1 MTEIEKVSIGG
12 YAFTLEKAAAE
23 EVGQYLKNLEAHY
36 LGKPGGKEI
45 MEGIEERMAE
55 LLLER
60 CGRGRVATMTD
71 IQSLIGILGRPERIE
86 ADDPEPSQAQARP
99 QKKLY
104 RDLENKKIAGVCA
117 GLGNYFN
124 FDIVAMRIIF
134 CVITLA
140 LFFGGA
146 HDGVWSLLGFVA
158 YGVLWLAMPA
168 ARTAQERWAMKGDA
182 GTLDD
187 IQRNI
192 RNGVEEMG
200 DAARRGMAE
209 VRDTVRGHGNELRKI
224 ILLVLGIILLLGGV
238 SGLASVSVIGLKGPT
253 LFSAPI
259 DQFLDDLSERVPIF
273 YDMVNTPWI
282 LVLAVLAV
290 VLPLI
295 WLIYGGIDDGVW
307 SLLGF
312 VAYGVLWLAMPA
324 ARTAQERWAMKGDA
338 GTLDDIQRNIRN
350 GVEEMG
356 DAARRGMNEVRDTVR
371 GHGNELGKIILL
383 VLGIILL
390 LGGVSGLASVSVIGL
405 KGPTLL
411 SAPIDSFLDDISLH
425 APAFY
430 EMINTP
436 WILILTVLAIVLPL
450 IWLIY
455 GGILLIFG
463 FKPPKW
469 RPGLVIFVLW
479 LIVLVVVG
487 VLFAMGVVSTEY
499 LHV

>member
-60 CGRGRVATMTD
+60 RGSNGVATMAD

-86 ADDPEPSQAQARP
+86 ADDPEPSETQARP

-124 FDIVAMRIIF
+124 FDVVAIRIIF

-140 LFFGGA
+140 LFFTGVEE
-146 HDGVWSLLGFVA
+146 GVWSLSGFAV
-158 YGVLWLAMPA
+158 YVILWLAMPA

-200 DAARRGMAE
+200 DAARRGMRE
-209 VRDTVRGHGNELRKI
+209 VT
-224 ILLVLGIILLLGGV
+224 
-238 SGLASVSVIGLKGPT
+238 
-253 LFSAPI
+253 
-259 DQFLDDLSERVPIF
+259 
-273 YDMVNTPWI
+273 
-282 LVLAVLAV
+282 
-290 VLPLI
+290 
-295 WLIYGGIDDGVW
+295 
-307 SLLGF
+307 
-312 VAYGVLWLAMPA
+312 
-324 ARTAQERWAMKGDA
+324 
-338 GTLDDIQRNIRN
+338 
-350 GVEEMG
+350 
-356 DAARRGMNEVRDTVR
+356 DTVR
-371 GHGNELGKIILL
+371 GHGNELGKILLL
-383 VLGIILL
+383 VIGIILL

-411 SAPIDSFLDDISLH
+411 SAPIDSFLDDMSLH

-430 EMINTP
+430 EMVNTP
-436 WILILTVLAIVLPL
+436 WILVLVILAVVLPL
-450 IWLIY
+450 ICLIY

-463 FKPPKW
+463 FIPPKW

-479 LIVLVVVG
+479 LIVLVVLA

>member
-60 CGRGRVATMTD
+60 CGGGRVATMAD

-86 ADDPEPSQAQARP
+86 ADDPEPEQAQP
-99 QKKLY
+99 KTQKRLY

-124 FDIVAMRIIF
+124 FDVVAMRIIF

-140 LFFGGA
+140 LFFTGVEE
-146 HDGVWSLLGFVA
+146 GVWSLSGFAA
-158 YGVLWLAMPA
+158 YAILWLAMPA

-192 RNGVEEMG
+192 R
-200 DAARRGMAE
+200 
-209 VRDTVRGHGNELRKI
+209 
-224 ILLVLGIILLLGGV
+224 
-238 SGLASVSVIGLKGPT
+238 S
-253 LFSAPI
+253 
-259 DQFLDDLSERVPIF
+259 
-273 YDMVNTPWI
+273 
-282 LVLAVLAV
+282 
-290 VLPLI
+290 
-295 WLIYGGIDDGVW
+295 
-307 SLLGF
+307 
-312 VAYGVLWLAMPA
+312 
-324 ARTAQERWAMKGDA
+324 
-338 GTLDDIQRNIRN
+338 

-371 GHGNELGKIILL
+371 GHGNELGKILLL
-383 VLGIILL
+383 VIGIILL

-411 SAPIDSFLDDISLH
+411 SAPIDRFLDDMSLH

-430 EMINTP
+430 EMVNTP
-436 WILILTVLAIVLPL
+436 WILILVVLAVVLPL
-450 IWLIY
+450 IGLIY
-455 GGILLIFG
+455 GGIQLIFG

-479 LIVLVVVG
+479 LVVLVVVG

>member
-60 CGRGRVATMTD
+60 CGRGRVATMAD

-86 ADDPEPSQAQARP
+86 ADDPDPSEPQARP

-124 FDIVAMRIIF
+124 FDVVAMRIIF

-146 HDGVWSLLGFVA
+146 RDGVWSLLGFVA
-158 YGVLWLAMPA
+158 YGILWLAMPA

-200 DAARRGMAE
+200 DAARRGMRE
-209 VRDTVRGHGNELRKI
+209 VT
-224 ILLVLGIILLLGGV
+224 
-238 SGLASVSVIGLKGPT
+238 
-253 LFSAPI
+253 
-259 DQFLDDLSERVPIF
+259 
-273 YDMVNTPWI
+273 
-282 LVLAVLAV
+282 
-290 VLPLI
+290 
-295 WLIYGGIDDGVW
+295 
-307 SLLGF
+307 
-312 VAYGVLWLAMPA
+312 
-324 ARTAQERWAMKGDA
+324 
-338 GTLDDIQRNIRN
+338 
-350 GVEEMG
+350 
-356 DAARRGMNEVRDTVR
+356 DTVR

-390 LGGVSGLASVSVIGL
+390 LGGVSGLASISAVGL
-405 KGPTLL
+405 FNDSGVFSIPT
-411 SAPIDSFLDDISLH
+411 DRFLDELRLDWPI
-425 APAFY
+425 FY
-430 EMINTP
+430 DMLSRP
-436 WILILTVLAIVLPL
+436 WVVVLTVAAVILPL

>member
-60 CGRGRVATMTD
+60 RGRNGVATMAD

-86 ADDPEPSQAQARP
+86 ADDPEPSEAQAKP

-124 FDIVAMRIIF
+124 FDVVAIRIIF

-140 LFFGGA
+140 LFFTGA
-146 HDGVWSLLGFVA
+146 DEGVWSLSGFAA
-158 YGVLWLAMPA
+158 YVILWLAMPA

-192 RNGVEEMG
+192 RSGVEEMG
-200 DAARRGMAE
+200 DAARRGMRE
-209 VRDTVRGHGNELRKI
+209 VT
-224 ILLVLGIILLLGGV
+224 
-238 SGLASVSVIGLKGPT
+238 
-253 LFSAPI
+253 
-259 DQFLDDLSERVPIF
+259 
-273 YDMVNTPWI
+273 
-282 LVLAVLAV
+282 
-290 VLPLI
+290 
-295 WLIYGGIDDGVW
+295 
-307 SLLGF
+307 
-312 VAYGVLWLAMPA
+312 
-324 ARTAQERWAMKGDA
+324 
-338 GTLDDIQRNIRN
+338 
-350 GVEEMG
+350 
-356 DAARRGMNEVRDTVR
+356 DTVR
-371 GHGNELGKIILL
+371 GHGNELGKILLL
-383 VLGIILL
+383 VIGIILL
-390 LGGVSGLASVSVIGL
+390 LSGVSGLASVSVLGL
-405 KGPTLL
+405 KGPTLF

-430 EMINTP
+430 EMLNTP
-436 WILILTVLAIVLPL
+436 WILILVVLAVVLPL
-450 IWLIY
+450 IGLIY
-455 GGILLIFG
+455 GGIQLIFG

-479 LIVLVVVG
+479 LVVLVVVG

-499 LHV
+499 LHA

>member
-60 CGRGRVATMTD
+60 CGGGRVATMAD

-86 ADDPEPSQAQARP
+86 ADDPEPEQAQP
-99 QKKLY
+99 KTQKRLY

-124 FDIVAMRIIF
+124 FDVVAMRIIF

-140 LFFGGA
+140 LFFTGVEE
-146 HDGVWSLLGFVA
+146 GVWSLSGFAA
-158 YGVLWLAMPA
+158 YAILWLAMPA

-192 RNGVEEMG
+192 RSGVEEMG
-200 DAARRGMAE
+200 DAARRGMNE
-209 VRDTVRGHGNELRKI
+209 VRDTVRGHGNELGK
-224 ILLVLGIILLLGGV
+224 ILLLVIGIILLLGGV

-259 DQFLDDLSERVPIF
+259 D
-273 YDMVNTPWI
+273 
-282 LVLAVLAV
+282 
-290 VLPLI
+290 
-295 WLIYGGIDDGVW
+295 
-307 SLLGF
+307 
-312 VAYGVLWLAMPA
+312 
-324 ARTAQERWAMKGDA
+324 
-338 GTLDDIQRNIRN
+338 
-350 GVEEMG
+350 
-356 DAARRGMNEVRDTVR
+356 
-371 GHGNELGKIILL
+371 
-383 VLGIILL
+383 
-390 LGGVSGLASVSVIGL
+390 
-405 KGPTLL
+405 
-411 SAPIDSFLDDISLH
+411 SFLDDISLH

-430 EMINTP
+430 EMLNTP
-436 WILILTVLAIVLPL
+436 WILILVVLAVVLPL
-450 IWLIY
+450 IGLIY
-455 GGILLIFG
+455 GGIQLIFG

-479 LIVLVVVG
+479 LVVLVVVG

-499 LHV
+499 LSA

>member
-60 CGRGRVATMTD
+60 CGRGRVASMAD

-86 ADDPEPSQAQARP
+86 ADDPEPEQAQAKP

-117 GLGNYFN
+117 GLANYFN
-124 FDIVAMRIIF
+124 FDVVAMRIIF
-134 CVITLA
+134 CVIALA
-140 LFFGGA
+140 LFFTGA
-146 HDGVWSLLGFVA
+146 DEGVWSLSGFAA
-158 YGVLWLAMPA
+158 YAILWLAMPA

-200 DAARRGMAE
+200 DAARRGMDE
-209 VRDTVRGHGNELRKI
+209 VRDTVRGHGNELGKI
-224 ILLVLGIILLLGGV
+224 ILLVIGIILLLGGV

-253 LFSAPI
+253 LFSAPL
-259 DQFLDDLSERVPIF
+259 DRFLDDMSLNVPIF

-282 LVLAVLAV
+282 MVLAVLAV

-295 WLIYGGIDDGVW
+295 GLIYGGIQ
-307 SLLGF
+307 
-312 VAYGVLWLAMPA
+312 M
-324 ARTAQERWAMKGDA
+324 
-338 GTLDDIQRNIRN
+338 
-350 GVEEMG
+350 
-356 DAARRGMNEVRDTVR
+356 
-371 GHGNELGKIILL
+371 
-383 VLGIILL
+383 
-390 LGGVSGLASVSVIGL
+390 
-405 KGPTLL
+405 
-411 SAPIDSFLDDISLH
+411 
-425 APAFY
+425 
-430 EMINTP
+430 
-436 WILILTVLAIVLPL
+436 
-450 IWLIY
+450 
-455 GGILLIFG
+455 IFG

-479 LIVLVVVG
+479 LVVLVVLA

-499 LHV
+499 LNA

>member
-12 YAFTLEKAAAE
+12 YAFTLEKAASE
-23 EVGQYLKNLEAHY
+23 EVGKYLKNLEAHY

-60 CGRGRVATMTD
+60 CGRNGVATIAD

-86 ADDPEPSQAQARP
+86 ADDPEPEQAQARP

-104 RDLENKKIAGVCA
+104 RDLENKRIAGVCA

-124 FDIVAMRIIF
+124 FDVVAMRIIF

-140 LFFGGA
+140 LFFTGA
-146 HDGVWSLLGFVA
+146 DEGVWSLSGFAA
-158 YGVLWLAMPA
+158 YAILWLAMPA

-200 DAARRGMAE
+200 DAARRGMDE
-209 VRDTVRGHGNELRKI
+209 VRDTVRGHGNELGKI
-224 ILLVLGIILLLGGV
+224 ILLVIGIILLLGGV

-253 LFSAPI
+253 LFSAPL
-259 DQFLDDLSERVPIF
+259 DRFLDELSVDVPIF

-282 LVLAVLAV
+282 MVLAVLAV

-295 WLIYGGIDDGVW
+295 GLIYGGIQ
-307 SLLGF
+307 
-312 VAYGVLWLAMPA
+312 M
-324 ARTAQERWAMKGDA
+324 
-338 GTLDDIQRNIRN
+338 
-350 GVEEMG
+350 
-356 DAARRGMNEVRDTVR
+356 
-371 GHGNELGKIILL
+371 
-383 VLGIILL
+383 
-390 LGGVSGLASVSVIGL
+390 
-405 KGPTLL
+405 
-411 SAPIDSFLDDISLH
+411 
-425 APAFY
+425 
-430 EMINTP
+430 
-436 WILILTVLAIVLPL
+436 
-450 IWLIY
+450 
-455 GGILLIFG
+455 IFG

-479 LIVLVVVG
+479 LVALVVLA

-499 LHV
+499 LKV

>member
-60 CGRGRVATMTD
+60 CGRNGVATMAD

-86 ADDPEPSQAQARP
+86 ADDPEPSEAQAKP

-124 FDIVAMRIIF
+124 FDVVAMRIIF

-140 LFFGGA
+140 LLFTGV
-146 HDGVWSLLGFVA
+146 DEGVWSLSGFAA
-158 YGVLWLAMPA
+158 YA
-168 ARTAQERWAMKGDA
+168 
-182 GTLDD
+182 
-187 IQRNI
+187 I
-192 RNGVEEMG
+192 
-200 DAARRGMAE
+200 
-209 VRDTVRGHGNELRKI
+209 
-224 ILLVLGIILLLGGV
+224 
-238 SGLASVSVIGLKGPT
+238 
-253 LFSAPI
+253 
-259 DQFLDDLSERVPIF
+259 
-273 YDMVNTPWI
+273 
-282 LVLAVLAV
+282 
-290 VLPLI
+290 
-295 WLIYGGIDDGVW
+295 
-307 SLLGF
+307 
-312 VAYGVLWLAMPA
+312 LWLAMPA

-436 WILILTVLAIVLPL
+436 WILILAVLAVVLPL

>member
-12 YAFTLEKAAAE
+12 YAFTLEKAASE
-23 EVGQYLKNLEAHY
+23 EVGKYLKNLEAHY

-60 CGRGRVATMTD
+60 CGRNGVATMAD

-86 ADDPEPSQAQARP
+86 ADDPEPEQAQARP

-104 RDLENKKIAGVCA
+104 RDLENKRIAGVCA

-124 FDIVAMRIIF
+124 FDVVAMRIIF

-140 LFFGGA
+140 LFFTGA
-146 HDGVWSLLGFVA
+146 DEGVWSLSGFAA
-158 YGVLWLAMPA
+158 YAILWLAMPA

-200 DAARRGMAE
+200 DAARRGMDE
-209 VRDTVRGHGNELRKI
+209 VRDTVRGHGNELGKI
-224 ILLVLGIILLLGGV
+224 ILLVIGIILLLGGV

-253 LFSAPI
+253 LFSVPL
-259 DQFLDDLSERVPIF
+259 DRFLDELSVDVPIF

-282 LVLAVLAV
+282 MVLAVLAV

-295 WLIYGGIDDGVW
+295 GLIYGGIQ
-307 SLLGF
+307 
-312 VAYGVLWLAMPA
+312 M
-324 ARTAQERWAMKGDA
+324 
-338 GTLDDIQRNIRN
+338 
-350 GVEEMG
+350 
-356 DAARRGMNEVRDTVR
+356 
-371 GHGNELGKIILL
+371 
-383 VLGIILL
+383 
-390 LGGVSGLASVSVIGL
+390 
-405 KGPTLL
+405 
-411 SAPIDSFLDDISLH
+411 
-425 APAFY
+425 
-430 EMINTP
+430 
-436 WILILTVLAIVLPL
+436 
-450 IWLIY
+450 
-455 GGILLIFG
+455 IFG

-469 RPGLVIFVLW
+469 RPGLVIFILW
-479 LIVLVVVG
+479 LVVLVVLA

-499 LHV
+499 LKV

>member
-12 YAFTLEKAAAE
+12 YAFTLEKAASE
-23 EVGQYLKNLEAHY
+23 EVGKYLKNLEAHY

-60 CGRGRVATMTD
+60 CGRNGVATMAD

-86 ADDPEPSQAQARP
+86 ADDPEPEQAQARP

-104 RDLENKKIAGVCA
+104 RDLENKRIAGVCA

-124 FDIVAMRIIF
+124 FDVVAMRIIF

-140 LFFGGA
+140 LFFTGA
-146 HDGVWSLLGFVA
+146 DEGVWSLSGFAA
-158 YGVLWLAMPA
+158 YAILWLAMPA

-200 DAARRGMAE
+200 DAARRGMDE
-209 VRDTVRGHGNELRKI
+209 VRDTVRGHGSELGKI
-224 ILLVLGIILLLGGV
+224 ILLVIGIILLLGGV

-253 LFSAPI
+253 LFSAPL
-259 DQFLDDLSERVPIF
+259 DRFLDELSVDVPIF

-282 LVLAVLAV
+282 MVLAVLAV

-295 WLIYGGIDDGVW
+295 GLIYGGIQ
-307 SLLGF
+307 
-312 VAYGVLWLAMPA
+312 M
-324 ARTAQERWAMKGDA
+324 
-338 GTLDDIQRNIRN
+338 
-350 GVEEMG
+350 
-356 DAARRGMNEVRDTVR
+356 
-371 GHGNELGKIILL
+371 
-383 VLGIILL
+383 
-390 LGGVSGLASVSVIGL
+390 
-405 KGPTLL
+405 
-411 SAPIDSFLDDISLH
+411 
-425 APAFY
+425 
-430 EMINTP
+430 
-436 WILILTVLAIVLPL
+436 
-450 IWLIY
+450 
-455 GGILLIFG
+455 IFG

-469 RPGLVIFVLW
+469 RPGLVIFILW
-479 LIVLVVVG
+479 LVVLVVLA

-499 LHV
+499 LKV

>member
-12 YAFTLEKAAAE
+12 YAFTLEKAASE
-23 EVGQYLKNLEAHY
+23 EVGKYLKNLEAHY

-60 CGRGRVATMTD
+60 CGRNSVATMAD

-86 ADDPEPSQAQARP
+86 ADDPEPEQAQARP

-104 RDLENKKIAGVCA
+104 RDLENKRIAGVCA

-124 FDIVAMRIIF
+124 FDVVAMRIIF

-140 LFFGGA
+140 LFFTGA
-146 HDGVWSLLGFVA
+146 DEGVWSLSGFAA
-158 YGVLWLAMPA
+158 YAILWLAMPA

-200 DAARRGMAE
+200 DAARRGMDE
-209 VRDTVRGHGNELRKI
+209 VRDTVRGHGNELGKI
-224 ILLVLGIILLLGGV
+224 ILLVIGIILLLGGV

-253 LFSAPI
+253 LFSAPL
-259 DQFLDDLSERVPIF
+259 DRFLDELSVDVPIF

-282 LVLAVLAV
+282 MVLAVLAV

-295 WLIYGGIDDGVW
+295 GLIYGGIQ
-307 SLLGF
+307 
-312 VAYGVLWLAMPA
+312 M
-324 ARTAQERWAMKGDA
+324 
-338 GTLDDIQRNIRN
+338 
-350 GVEEMG
+350 
-356 DAARRGMNEVRDTVR
+356 
-371 GHGNELGKIILL
+371 
-383 VLGIILL
+383 
-390 LGGVSGLASVSVIGL
+390 
-405 KGPTLL
+405 
-411 SAPIDSFLDDISLH
+411 
-425 APAFY
+425 
-430 EMINTP
+430 
-436 WILILTVLAIVLPL
+436 
-450 IWLIY
+450 
-455 GGILLIFG
+455 IFG

-469 RPGLVIFVLW
+469 RPGLVIFILW
-479 LIVLVVVG
+479 LVVLVVLA

-499 LHV
+499 LKV

>member
-12 YAFTLEKAAAE
+12 YAFTLEKAASE
-23 EVGQYLKNLEAHY
+23 EVGKYLKNLEAHY

-60 CGRGRVATMTD
+60 CGRNGVATMAD

-86 ADDPEPSQAQARP
+86 ADDPEPEQAQARP

-104 RDLENKKIAGVCA
+104 RDLENKRIAGVCA

-124 FDIVAMRIIF
+124 FDVVAMRIIF

-140 LFFGGA
+140 LFFTGA
-146 HDGVWSLLGFVA
+146 DEGVWSLSGFAA
-158 YGVLWLAMPA
+158 YAILWLAMPA

-200 DAARRGMAE
+200 DAARRGMDE
-209 VRDTVRGHGNELRKI
+209 VRDTVRGHGNELGKI
-224 ILLVLGIILLLGGV
+224 ILLVIGIILLLGGV

-253 LFSAPI
+253 LFSAPL
-259 DQFLDDLSERVPIF
+259 DRFLDELSVDVPIF

-282 LVLAVLAV
+282 MVLAVLAV

-295 WLIYGGIDDGVW
+295 GLIYGGIQ
-307 SLLGF
+307 
-312 VAYGVLWLAMPA
+312 M
-324 ARTAQERWAMKGDA
+324 
-338 GTLDDIQRNIRN
+338 
-350 GVEEMG
+350 
-356 DAARRGMNEVRDTVR
+356 
-371 GHGNELGKIILL
+371 
-383 VLGIILL
+383 
-390 LGGVSGLASVSVIGL
+390 
-405 KGPTLL
+405 
-411 SAPIDSFLDDISLH
+411 
-425 APAFY
+425 
-430 EMINTP
+430 
-436 WILILTVLAIVLPL
+436 
-450 IWLIY
+450 
-455 GGILLIFG
+455 IFG

-469 RPGLVIFVLW
+469 RPGLVIFILW
-479 LIVLVVVG
+479 LVVLVVLA

-499 LHV
+499 LKV

>member
-12 YAFTLEKAAAE
+12 YAFTLEKAASE
-23 EVGQYLKNLEAHY
+23 EVGKYLKNLEAHY

-60 CGRGRVATMTD
+60 CGRNGVATMAD

-86 ADDPEPSQAQARP
+86 ADDPEPEQAQARP

-104 RDLENKKIAGVCA
+104 RDLENKRIAGVCA

-124 FDIVAMRIIF
+124 FDVVAMRIIF

-140 LFFGGA
+140 LFFTGA
-146 HDGVWSLLGFVA
+146 DEGVWSLSGFAA
-158 YGVLWLAMPA
+158 YAILWLAMPA

-200 DAARRGMAE
+200 DAARRGMDE
-209 VRDTVRGHGNELRKI
+209 VRDTVRGHGNELGKI
-224 ILLVLGIILLLGGV
+224 ILLVIGIILLLGGV

-253 LFSAPI
+253 LFSAPL
-259 DQFLDDLSERVPIF
+259 DRFLDELSVDVPIF

-282 LVLAVLAV
+282 MVLAVLAV

-295 WLIYGGIDDGVW
+295 GLIYGGIQ
-307 SLLGF
+307 
-312 VAYGVLWLAMPA
+312 M
-324 ARTAQERWAMKGDA
+324 
-338 GTLDDIQRNIRN
+338 
-350 GVEEMG
+350 
-356 DAARRGMNEVRDTVR
+356 
-371 GHGNELGKIILL
+371 
-383 VLGIILL
+383 
-390 LGGVSGLASVSVIGL
+390 
-405 KGPTLL
+405 
-411 SAPIDSFLDDISLH
+411 
-425 APAFY
+425 
-430 EMINTP
+430 
-436 WILILTVLAIVLPL
+436 
-450 IWLIY
+450 
-455 GGILLIFG
+455 IFG

-479 LIVLVVVG
+479 LVVLVVLA

-499 LHV
+499 LKV

>member
-12 YAFTLEKAAAE
+12 YAFTLEKAASE
-23 EVGQYLKNLEAHY
+23 EVGKYLKNLEAHY

-60 CGRGRVATMTD
+60 CGRNGVATMAD

-86 ADDPEPSQAQARP
+86 ADDPEPEQAQARP

-104 RDLENKKIAGVCA
+104 RDLENKRIAGVCA

-124 FDIVAMRIIF
+124 FDVVAMRIIF

-140 LFFGGA
+140 LFFTGA
-146 HDGVWSLLGFVA
+146 DEGVWSLSGFAA
-158 YGVLWLAMPA
+158 YAILWLAMPA

-200 DAARRGMAE
+200 DA
-209 VRDTVRGHGNELRKI
+209 KI
-224 ILLVLGIILLLGGV
+224 ILLVIGIILLLGGV

-253 LFSAPI
+253 LFSAPL
-259 DQFLDDLSERVPIF
+259 DRFLDELSVDVPIF

-282 LVLAVLAV
+282 MVLAVLAV

-295 WLIYGGIDDGVW
+295 GLIYGGIQ
-307 SLLGF
+307 
-312 VAYGVLWLAMPA
+312 M
-324 ARTAQERWAMKGDA
+324 
-338 GTLDDIQRNIRN
+338 
-350 GVEEMG
+350 
-356 DAARRGMNEVRDTVR
+356 
-371 GHGNELGKIILL
+371 
-383 VLGIILL
+383 
-390 LGGVSGLASVSVIGL
+390 
-405 KGPTLL
+405 
-411 SAPIDSFLDDISLH
+411 
-425 APAFY
+425 
-430 EMINTP
+430 
-436 WILILTVLAIVLPL
+436 
-450 IWLIY
+450 
-455 GGILLIFG
+455 IFG

-479 LIVLVVVG
+479 LVVLVVLA

-499 LHV
+499 LKV

>member
-60 CGRGRVATMTD
+60 CGRGRVATMAD

-86 ADDPEPSQAQARP
+86 ADDPEPSETQAKP

-124 FDIVAMRIIF
+124 FDVVAIRIIF

-140 LFFGGA
+140 LFFTGVEE
-146 HDGVWSLLGFVA
+146 GVWSLSGFAV
-158 YGVLWLAMPA
+158 YVILWLAMPA

-200 DAARRGMAE
+200 DAARRGMRE
-209 VRDTVRGHGNELRKI
+209 VT
-224 ILLVLGIILLLGGV
+224 
-238 SGLASVSVIGLKGPT
+238 
-253 LFSAPI
+253 
-259 DQFLDDLSERVPIF
+259 
-273 YDMVNTPWI
+273 
-282 LVLAVLAV
+282 
-290 VLPLI
+290 
-295 WLIYGGIDDGVW
+295 
-307 SLLGF
+307 
-312 VAYGVLWLAMPA
+312 
-324 ARTAQERWAMKGDA
+324 
-338 GTLDDIQRNIRN
+338 
-350 GVEEMG
+350 
-356 DAARRGMNEVRDTVR
+356 DTVR
-371 GHGNELGKIILL
+371 GHGNELGKILLL
-383 VLGIILL
+383 VIGIILL

-411 SAPIDSFLDDISLH
+411 SAPIDSFLDDMSLH

-430 EMINTP
+430 EMVNTP
-436 WILILTVLAIVLPL
+436 WILVLVILAVVLPL
-450 IWLIY
+450 IGLIY
-455 GGILLIFG
+455 GGIQLIFG

-479 LIVLVVVG
+479 LIVLVVLA